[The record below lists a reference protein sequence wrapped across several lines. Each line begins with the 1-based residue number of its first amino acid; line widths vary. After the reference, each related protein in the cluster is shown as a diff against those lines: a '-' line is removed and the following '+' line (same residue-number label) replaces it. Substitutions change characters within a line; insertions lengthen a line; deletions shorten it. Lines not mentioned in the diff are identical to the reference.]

1 MTPLVVPDNGS
12 TGPGVVL
19 GVERV
24 RGASAVFKLL
34 HLVQLQGDINTGY
47 RIFIPSFFVPS
58 FPFFQEFTSL
68 N

>member
-58 FPFFQEFTSL
+58 FPFFRNL
-68 N
+68 LR